1 MYPRQQLWLPK
12 TATRSG
18 TLNPPEELILF
29 FAITHLSQPQPTEG
43 NTHTPTRTQ
52 QQPDQNKSGKT
63 ENKHKKSQAEL
74 DKELK
79 LKMDGISGEGGE
91 SGVEYEDGKP
101 VAMKRGV
108 RENMFRYI

>member
-1 MYPRQQLWLPK
+1 LAP
-12 TATRSG
+12 TRSG
-18 TLNPPEELILF
+18 TPKPLERFISFLAN
-29 FAITHLSQPQPTEG
+29 THLSQPQPTEG
-43 NTHTPTRTQ
+43 NAPTRTGT
-52 QQPDQNKSGKT
+52 QQPDQNELGTT
-63 ENKHKKSQAEL
+63 ENKHKKTQAEL

-79 LKMDGISGEGGE
+79 MKMDGISGEGGE